1 MNVNKGSIINYF
13 YINNL
18 VVELFIYKL
27 KDNICFCGN
36 DKLEI
41 LDQKSNNIIFRD
53 NFERYYNYSNFI
65 ILDKKENIFGICSNN
80 GAAAKYMMIFQIKN
94 NR

>member
-13 YINNL
+13 YIKNL

-27 KDNICFCGN
+27 KDNICFFGN
-36 DKLEI
+36 DRLEI
-41 LDQKSNNIIFRD
+41 LDKKSNNIMFTD
-53 NFERYYNYSNFI
+53 YFESYYNYNNFI